1 MLFNRLCVDFSNAMS
16 NFLLHTHETTLR
28 FYPLRKSTIIFLCF
42 QFDSLHV
49 CRILLDHLN
58 HQPFDLQKRR
68 LQPPFHFQFVV
79 VSLKVIGLTV
89 KKFLQ
94 PNLSLLV
101 DAQPGGSIHDLGKLI
116 YRKMQD
122 RHWEIRDTALELLHI
137 CTDIAY
143 ISMWFLYVSLVY

>member
-1 MLFNRLCVDFSNAMS
+1 M
-16 NFLLHTHETTLR
+16 
-28 FYPLRKSTIIFLCF
+28 
-42 QFDSLHV
+42 
-49 CRILLDHLN
+49 
-58 HQPFDLQKRR
+58 PF
-68 LQPPFHFQFVV
+68 PFQFVV
-79 VSLKVIGLTV
+79 VSLKVIGLLV

-101 DAQPGGSIHDLGKLI
+101 DGQPGGSIHDLGKLI

-143 ISMWFLYVSLVY
+143 ISMYKNSYIIIPYSELL